1 MPSVQDKAMLV
12 TSQPIFGLSGC
23 LGMAI
28 GGGDLQICRFRQDA
42 ISSLTLA
49 YVKTQQGRYLNLQHV
64 HVTHCH
70 HEGYDSLGHQMASK
84 LAVIM
89 GEA

>member
-1 MPSVQDKAMLV
+1 MLV
-12 TSQPIFGLSGC
+12 TCQPVILVSGR

-28 GGGDLQICRFRQDA
+28 GGGKLRVCSFRQNA
-42 ISSLTLA
+42 ISPLTLT
-49 YVKTQQGRYLNLQHV
+49 YVNSQQGRILNLQHV
-64 HVTHCH
+64 HVSHCH
-70 HEGYDSLGHQMASK
+70 HDSYDSFGHQMASK